1 MRPQFCDPVRQPA
14 RVPQRALR
22 RHRTIVHKIALM
34 LGWPVPVPGDRV
46 RAALA
51 PRMDADMRAVAPD
64 WRGR

>member
-1 MRPQFCDPVRQPA
+1 V
-14 RVPQRALR
+14 R